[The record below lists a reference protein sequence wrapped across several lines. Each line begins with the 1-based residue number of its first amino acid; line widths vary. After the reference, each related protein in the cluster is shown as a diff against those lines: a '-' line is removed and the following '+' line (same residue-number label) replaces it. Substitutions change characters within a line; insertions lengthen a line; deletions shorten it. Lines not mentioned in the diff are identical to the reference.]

1 MVDTQQAH
9 ESEPAGQMGAWAPY
23 YDLLMKIITLG
34 RENALREATVDL
46 APVKAGD
53 HVLEVGCGTGTLT
66 LKAQER
72 AGRSGDVHGIDVA
85 PEMIEVARRK
95 NARARKDVTFQEGH
109 IDQIPFPDGKFDVA
123 LCSFMIF
130 HMDEDTRQ
138 RGIEE
143 LFRVLK
149 EGGRL
154 LIVDLLSQDNL
165 SALERAMG
173 GAGFTEITKGER
185 KLGILSP
192 SVSFIRGTAHKV

>member
-1 MVDTQQAH
+1 MVDTQQPH
-9 ESEPAGQMGAWAPY
+9 KSEPAAQMGAWAPY

-34 RENALREATVDL
+34 RENALREATVSL
-46 APVKAGD
+46 ASVKAGD

-66 LKAQER
+66 LKAKER
-72 AGRSGDVHGIDVA
+72 AGQSGDVHGIDAA

-95 NARARKDVTFQEGH
+95 NAHAGKDITFQVGY
-109 IDQIPFPDGKFDVA
+109 IDQIPYPDGMFDVA

-138 RGIEE
+138 RGIKE

-165 SALERAMG
+165 SALEQAME

-185 KLGILSP
+185 QLGILSP
-192 SVSFIRGTAHKV
+192 SLSFIRGAVHKV